1 MDIIFYLYMIG
12 FLTYVNGQ
20 SFDLIAGYL
29 PNSDVMEHLKLDLD
43 QRDFEDF
50 LNSKNF
56 SAASDIYV
64 NGGNSMKSMKIR
76 MLKPL
81 GQGFAKGAKVEQG
94 NARGILIA
102 DAKKP
107 DSSLKVS
114 VTSKCFGK
122 FSTIKDTSGCFTDTG
137 ESLKIDGV
145 DVASPID
152 VTLPYRTL
160 SGFQ

>member
-1 MDIIFYLYMIG
+1 MLYFFMLG
-12 FLTYVNGQ
+12 YVTNYVKCQ
-20 SFDLIAGYL
+20 SLDLIAGYL

-81 GQGFAKGAKVEQG
+81 SQGFPKGAKVEQG
-94 NARGILIA
+94 NASGILIA
-102 DAKKP
+102 DAKKS
-107 DSSLKVS
+107 DSSLKIS

-122 FSTIKDTSGCFTDTG
+122 FSKTKDTS
-137 ESLKIDGV
+137 V
-145 DVASPID
+145 D
-152 VTLPYRTL
+152 L
-160 SGFQ
+160 

>member
-1 MDIIFYLYMIG
+1 MPLNMMDLLLYFYMLG
-12 FLTYVNGQ
+12 CVTYVKCQ
-20 SFDLIAGYL
+20 SLDLIAGYL

-81 GQGFAKGAKVEQG
+81 SQGFDKGAKVEQG

-102 DAKKP
+102 DAKKS
-107 DSSLKVS
+107 DSSLKIS
-114 VTSKCFGK
+114 VT
-122 FSTIKDTSGCFTDTG
+122 
-137 ESLKIDGV
+137 
-145 DVASPID
+145 
-152 VTLPYRTL
+152 
-160 SGFQ
+160 